1 MSKTTARHAP
11 ELGDHVTLVKDA
23 TEAFKREIMHAA
35 HELNGP
41 KYAHGI
47 VDTRDLL

>member
-1 MSKTTARHAP
+1 M
-11 ELGDHVTLVKDA
+11 
-23 TEAFKREIMHAA
+23 MQAA